1 MNNSSMQRGLITGLA
16 LTVTALGVGAAQ
28 AEPLIINRS
37 ATPATLDPA
46 FVCDIADNGFIAPLY
61 STLLT
66 YDAKPVPDAPEGVTV
81 TTEDDTKL
89 IGDLA
94 ESWSV
99 SDDGKTITL
108 VLRDGAKF
116 TSGRTIDAAA
126 VAASLQRALQ
136 SGACGTYFMEA
147 AQFGNTA
154 SIEAADDKTVV
165 ITLNRAEPLVLHAL
179 TQPNLGI
186 VDVAEVEANGG
197 NDWLATNAAGSGPY
211 ILAEYQAGVKAAFN
225 ANPDYYGPAPLEPD
239 VLVNFIPDNATLLL
253 QARNG
258 GADVTLGLSRAAV
271 ASLADDASLVVI
283 QTPSP
288 RWQLVSLPNQHP
300 PFDNTKLRE
309 ALSYAT
315 PYDAILRNV
324 AHGLGE
330 LYFGP
335 FPPEFEAFNAELS
348 TPRAYDVDKAKAL
361 AEESGVSF
369 PVQLEMV
376 IREGQNDQEQI
387 ATILQGAWAPL
398 GVEVS
403 ISKLPASGYFEVV
416 SSEKKEAA
424 IVRFDGPSVADPA
437 WLLDYD
443 MRCKSTFNTSN
454 YCNAE
459 AEALLDEAH
468 PIADQ
473 AKRQEYWDKI
483 TAIWTAD
490 TPRIPIYEDV
500 FTAVV
505 SPDVT
510 QWRFAQDGPFQIQFW
525 SR

>member
-1 MNNSSMQRGLITGLA
+1 MRVFTHRGL
-16 LTVTALGVGAAQ
+16 LTAVAFAASAGVAS
-28 AEPLIINRS
+28 AEPFVVNLS
-37 ATPATLDPA
+37 AAPATIDPA

-66 YDAKPVPDAPEGVTV
+66 YDVETVADAPEGVTV
-81 TTEDDTKL
+81 TAEDDNRL

-94 ESWSV
+94 EDWSV
-99 SDDGKTITL
+99 LDDGKTITL
-108 VLRDGAKF
+108 SLRGDAKF
-116 TSGRTIDAAA
+116 TSGRAVDAAA
-126 VAASLQRALQ
+126 VAASLQRALG

-154 SIEAADDKTVV
+154 SIEATDTNTVV

-197 NDWLATNAAGSGPY
+197 NDWLATHAAGSGPY
-211 ILAEYQAGVKAAFN
+211 QLSEYQSGVKAVMT
-225 ANPDYYGPAPLEPD
+225 ANPDYYGSAPLEPE
-239 VLVNFIPDNATLLL
+239 VVVNFIPDNATLLL

-258 GADVTLGLSRAAV
+258 AADVTLGLSRAAV
-271 ASLADDASLVVI
+271 ASLDDDAELVVI
-283 QTPSP
+283 KTPAP

-300 PFDNTKLRE
+300 PFDNAKLRE

-315 PYDAILRNV
+315 PYEPILENV
-324 AHGLGE
+324 AHGLGQ
-330 LYFGP
+330 LFFGP
-335 FPPEFEAFNAELS
+335 FPPEFNAFNAELGA
-348 TPRAYDVDKAKAL
+348 PRTYDLDKAKAL
-361 AEESGVSF
+361 VKEADVSL
-369 PVQLEMV
+369 PVDLEMV

-398 GVEVS
+398 GVNVK
-403 ISKLPASGYFEVV
+403 ITKLPASGYFEVV
-416 SSEKKEAA
+416 SSEKKTAA

-443 MRCKSTFNTSN
+443 MRCASTFNTSN
-454 YCNAE
+454 YCNEE
-459 AEALLDEAH
+459 AEALLDAAH
-468 PIADQ
+468 PISDPAE
-473 AKRQEYWDKI
+473 RQTYWDKI
-483 TAIWTAD
+483 AAIWNAD

-505 SPDVT
+505 SPEVT
-510 QWRFAQDGPFQIQFW
+510 HWQFTQDGPFQVQFW
-525 SR
+525 GR